1 MGIFSFFRK
10 QNYLQTDVIND
21 YSHYFTKDL
30 FLELVDKHSSVMLYF
45 TKEDGWIGANESFF
59 KMFKFKNIEE
69 FKSKKQSVRDLF
81 LSESEEIF
89 TEDDKSWLDYI
100 KKHKKNA
107 HHITLLSPENHTLT
121 MNAKCHTFLSSKDF
135 YILEL
140 EDITEL
146 YQAKLKIKEV
156 EKLKTRFLAN
166 IGHEFR
172 TPMNGI
178 LGFIELINQTTLNA
192 KQSEYI
198 EMINRSSRNL
208 MTNIET
214 LLDLSKMQGGRL
226 KLEKA
231 PVSIL
236 PEMEKLIQNYCIQGH
251 NKGIKVLSFIDP
263 KLPIEVE
270 ADLRKIKQVMNSLMQ
285 NAIKFTPRGGRVI
298 VEVKLLKRHKN
309 GDCSIGFS
317 VKDNGK
323 GIANEHIGMII
334 EPFSSNISMDERVG
348 VGLSLSH
355 GLVNLMGSDL
365 RIHSEEGH
373 GSYFNFVLDF
383 KHSGEQS
390 FKMMPKK
397 KVKVL
402 LLDNTKVDEANF
414 LTTYLRSFAIDVVK
428 SNILDDKVYEGVD
441 ALYVVANQNDS
452 SWILKLGTYP
462 KKAPV
467 ILLLEE
473 EEKLQTKLTHIVNDV
488 LRKPIIPSIVSK
500 HLNTLYKLFDNQGM
514 KKKEGLE
521 LRDKIVALVVEDNII
536 NQKLVQ
542 ILLQEYRIFVSTASN
557 GVEGVD
563 LASKNKYDI
572 IFMDIDMPEKDG
584 VTATKEIKE
593 RLALN
598 EKTPVVALTAMA
610 LDGDKER
617 LLNAGL
623 DDYMAKPL
631 SREKLE
637 TILNKYLKVR
647 AYYNSVN

>member
-1 MGIFSFFRK
+1 MGFFSFFNK
-10 QNYLQTDVIND
+10 QKSPQKDVVID
-21 YSHYFTKDL
+21 YTRYFTKDL
-30 FLELVDKHSSVMLYF
+30 FFELVDKNSSVMLYF
-45 TKEDGWIGANESFF
+45 SKDNGWIGANKSFF
-59 KMFKFKNIEE
+59 KMFKFSDIEE
-69 FKSKKQSVRDLF
+69 FRQKNASVRDLF

-89 TEDDKSWLDYI
+89 TEDDRSWLDYI
-100 KKHKKNA
+100 KKYKKEG
-107 HHITLLSPENHTLT
+107 HHVTLPSHQNHILT
-121 MNAKCHTFLSSKDF
+121 MNAKCHTFENTRDF

-146 YQAKLKIKEV
+146 NQAKLKTQEV

-178 LGFIELINQTTLNA
+178 LGFIELINQTSLDK

-208 MTNIET
+208 MANIET

-226 KLEKA
+226 KLEKTQ
-231 PVSIL
+231 VDIL
-236 PEMEKLIQNYCIQGH
+236 TEMEKLTYNFCMQGR

-263 KLPIEVE
+263 KLPKTID
-270 ADLRKIKQVMNSLMQ
+270 ADLRKIKQVMNSLIQ
-285 NAIKFTPRGGRVI
+285 NAIKFTPKGGRVI
-298 VEVKLLKRHKN
+298 VEVKLLKRHTN
-309 GDCSIGFS
+309 GDSSIGFS

-323 GIANEHIGMII
+323 GIANEQIAMII
-334 EPFSSNISMDERVG
+334 EPFNSNISMDERVG

-383 KHSGEQS
+383 KHTGEQS
-390 FKMMPKK
+390 YKMMPKK

-414 LTTYLRSFAIDVVK
+414 LTTYLRSFAIDVIK
-428 SNILDDKVYEGVD
+428 SNILDENVYDGVD
-441 ALYVVANQNDS
+441 ALYIVADQYDS
-452 SWILKLGTYP
+452 SWVLKLGTYP
-462 KKAPV
+462 KKIPIV
-467 ILLLEE
+467 ILLED
-473 EEKLQTKLTHIVNDV
+473 EEKLQTKLTHTITEV
-488 LRKPIIPSIVSK
+488 LRKPTLPSTVAK
-500 HLNTLYKLFDNQGM
+500 HLNSLYKNFEHKAAQ
-514 KKKEGLE
+514 KQEGLK

-563 LASKNKYDI
+563 MASKNKYDI

-584 VTATKEIKE
+584 VTATQEIKE
-593 RLALN
+593 RLSLN

-610 LDGDKER
+610 LEGDKER
-617 LLNAGL
+617 LIRAGL

-631 SREKLE
+631 SRTKLE
-637 TILNKYLKVR
+637 VILNKYLKVR
-647 AYYNSVN
+647 VY